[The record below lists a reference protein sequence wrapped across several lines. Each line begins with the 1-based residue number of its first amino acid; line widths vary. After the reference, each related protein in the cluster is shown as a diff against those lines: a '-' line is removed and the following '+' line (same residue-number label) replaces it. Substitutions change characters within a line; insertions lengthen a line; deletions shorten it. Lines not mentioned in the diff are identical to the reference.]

1 MKFGQNFV
9 FPDPASRVKNE
20 PLKLVTDPRVAFCT
34 FVHITQE
41 RTNLG
46 SDRGKFSKENLSIS
60 AGARGLCGVVK
71 LVLRP
76 RAVARGRARFRSKL
90 DVLKA

>member
-1 MKFGQNFV
+1 MKFGESFV

-20 PLKLVTDPRVAFCT
+20 PLKLVTDPRVAFRT
-34 FVHITQE
+34 FVHCSQE

-46 SDRGKFSKENLSIS
+46 SERGKFTKVNLSIS
-60 AGARGLCGVVK
+60 AGARGLCGFVG

-76 RAVARGRARFRSKL
+76 RAVARGRARFRCKL
-90 DVLKA
+90 DVLQA